1 MLDLVQLAQDADL
14 LAAQARN
21 RRCCDA
27 LRPCRPCRM
36 LRLGVRARR
45 LVIRDAGR
53 PVRSPACTAVCI
65 APPIPAFAMIDRT
78 HDPEADYLLAS

>member
-1 MLDLVQLAQDADL
+1 MLDLVQLARDADS

-27 LRPCRPCRM
+27 LRPCRSCTS

-45 LVIRDAGR
+45 LILRCPR
-53 PVRSPACTAVCI
+53 FPAALKPRKQAAAPAV
-65 APPIPAFAMIDRT
+65 AALP
-78 HDPEADYLLAS
+78 LAS

>member
-1 MLDLVQLAQDADL
+1 MLDLVQIALDADL

-27 LRPCRPCRM
+27 LRPCPACTS

-45 LVIRDAGR
+45 III
-53 PVRSPACTAVCI
+53 RSPRGCI
-65 APPIPAFAMIDRT
+65 ALFPRLAPRAAVERL
-78 HDPEADYLLAS
+78 AGLRLAS